1 MKILICGAGQ
11 VGYGIAEQLSIQKND
26 VTVIDNST
34 DLINNIN
41 KSLDVRTIKGN
52 GSYPE
57 VLDEAGAGDA
67 DVIIAVTQFDEVNMV
82 ICHIAHILFNIPTKI
97 ARIRSNNFLNP
108 EYENLFTTDNIPI
121 DVLISPEREI
131 GESILKNL
139 ALPGAFEILEFADK
153 KISLLGVSI
162 GESFGLVDQS
172 LGSLT
177 KQFPDVICT
186 VVGIN
191 RDDEI
196 IVPTQK
202 DVLRLNDKI
211 YLICDS
217 EHVKKVLTILGHRE
231 TEAHNIIIAGA
242 GNVGSYL
249 AKSLESNNSNINI
262 KLIELNKEI
271 AQRAATELGKSIVLN
286 GNVLDKNLLDQAG
299 ISRSDA
305 FVALTNNDNVNL
317 ISSVIAKEMG
327 SKQTLT
333 LLTDSNY
340 NDLQSKLEIDTFINP
355 RATTIS
361 SILRYLRRGRIRDAH
376 SLYNGEIEVLEAE
389 VVDASPLIGKTIKE
403 ADIPDGLRFGAI
415 LRKETVIRPD
425 GNTRIELQD
434 RIVLFSLSESIH
446 AVEHLFRTSQDYY

>member
-1 MKILICGAGQ
+1 VKILICGAGQ

-26 VTVIDNST
+26 VTVIDNSNT
-34 DLINNIN
+34 LIDNIN

-82 ICHIAHILFNIPTKI
+82 ICHIAHILFKIPTKI

-131 GESILKNL
+131 GESVLKNL
-139 ALPGAFEILEFADK
+139 ALPGAFQILEFADN

-162 GESFGLVDQS
+162 EESFTLVNQS

-202 DVLRLNDKI
+202 DILLLDDKI

-262 KLIELNKEI
+262 KIIELSKEI
-271 AQRAATELGKSIVLN
+271 AQKAATELGKSIVLN

-361 SILRYLRRGRIRDAH
+361 SILRYLRRGRIRDAY

-389 VVDASPLIGKTIKE
+389 VVDASPLIGKTIKD

-425 GNTRIELQD
+425 GNTRIELHD

>member
-26 VTVIDNST
+26 VTVIDNYA
-34 DLINNIN
+34 DLIENIN

-57 VLDEAGAGDA
+57 ILDEAGAGDA

-121 DVLISPEREI
+121 DVLISPETEI

-153 KISLLGVSI
+153 RISLLGVNI
-162 GESFGLVDQS
+162 GESFDLVNQS

-177 KQFPDVICT
+177 KQFPEITCT

-202 DVLRLNDKI
+202 DVIRLNDKI

-231 TEAHNIIIAGA
+231 TEAHNVIIAGA

-262 KLIELNKEI
+262 KIIELNKDI
-271 AQRAATELGKSIVLN
+271 AQKAATELGKSIVLN
-286 GNVLDKNLLDQAG
+286 GNVLDKNLLEQAG
-299 ISRSDA
+299 IKRSDA

-333 LLTDSNY
+333 LLTDNNY

-376 SLYNGEIEVLEAE
+376 SLCNGEIEVLETE

-415 LRKETVIRPD
+415 LRKESVIRPD
-425 GNTRIELQD
+425 GDTRIELHD
-434 RIVLFSLSESIH
+434 RIVLFSLADSIH
-446 AVEHLFRTSQDYY
+446 DVEHLFRTSQDYY

>member
-1 MKILICGAGQ
+1 VKILICGAGQ

>member
-26 VTVIDNST
+26 VTVIDNYA
-34 DLINNIN
+34 DLIENIN
-41 KSLDVRTIKGN
+41 KSLDVRTIRGN

-57 VLDEAGAGDA
+57 VLDEAGAGGA

-153 KISLLGVSI
+153 RISLLGVSI
-162 GESFGLVDQS
+162 DESFDLVNQS

-177 KQFPDVICT
+177 KQFPEVTCT

-191 RDDEI
+191 RDAEI

-202 DVLRLNDKI
+202 DVIRLNDKI

-217 EHVKKVLTILGHRE
+217 EHVKRVLTILGHRE

-249 AKSLESNNSNINI
+249 AKSLESSNSNINI
-262 KLIELNKEI
+262 KIIELNKDI
-271 AQRAATELGKSIVLN
+271 AQKAATELGKSIVLN
-286 GNVLDKNLLDQAG
+286 GNVLDKNLLEQAG
-299 ISRSDA
+299 ITRSDA

-333 LLTDSNY
+333 LLTDNNY
-340 NDLQSKLEIDTFINP
+340 NDLHSKLEIDTFINP

-376 SLYNGEIEVLEAE
+376 SLYNGEIEVLETE
-389 VVDASPLIGKTIKE
+389 VVEASPLIGKTIKE

-415 LRKETVIRPD
+415 LRKESVIRPD
-425 GNTRIELQD
+425 GDTRIELHD
-434 RIVLFSLSESIH
+434 RIVLFSLADSIH
-446 AVEHLFRTSQDYY
+446 DVEHLFRTSQDYY

>member
-1 MKILICGAGQ
+1 VKILICGAGQ

-26 VTVIDNST
+26 VTVIDNSNT
-34 DLINNIN
+34 LIDNIN

-82 ICHIAHILFNIPTKI
+82 ICHIAHILFKIPTKI

-131 GESILKNL
+131 GESVLKNL
-139 ALPGAFEILEFADK
+139 ALPGAFEILEFADN

-162 GESFGLVDQS
+162 EESFTLVNQS

-202 DVLRLNDKI
+202 DILRLDDKI

-262 KLIELNKEI
+262 KIIELSKEI
-271 AQRAATELGKSIVLN
+271 AQKAATELGKSIVLN

-403 ADIPDGLRFGAI
+403 ADIPDGLRFGVI
-415 LRKETVIRPD
+415 LRNETIIRPD
-425 GNTRIELQD
+425 GNTRIELHD
-434 RIVLFSLSESIH
+434 RIVLFSLSENIH

>member
-1 MKILICGAGQ
+1 
-11 VGYGIAEQLSIQKND
+11 
-26 VTVIDNST
+26 
-34 DLINNIN
+34 
-41 KSLDVRTIKGN
+41 
-52 GSYPE
+52 
-57 VLDEAGAGDA
+57 LDEAGAGDA

-82 ICHIAHILFNIPTKI
+82 ICHIAHILFKIPTKI

-131 GESILKNL
+131 GESVLKNL
-139 ALPGAFEILEFADK
+139 ALPGAFQILEFADN

-162 GESFGLVDQS
+162 EESFTLVNQS

-202 DVLRLNDKI
+202 DILLLDDKI

-262 KLIELNKEI
+262 KIIELSKEI
-271 AQRAATELGKSIVLN
+271 AQKAATELGKSIVLN

-361 SILRYLRRGRIRDAH
+361 SILRYLRRGRIRDAY

-389 VVDASPLIGKTIKE
+389 VVDASPLIGKTIKD

-425 GNTRIELQD
+425 GNTRIELHD

>member
-26 VTVIDNST
+26 VTVIDNSNA
-34 DLINNIN
+34 LIDNIN

-82 ICHIAHILFNIPTKI
+82 ICHIAHILFEIPTKI

-131 GESILKNL
+131 GESVLKNL
-139 ALPGAFEILEFADK
+139 ALPGAFEILEFADN

-162 GESFGLVDQS
+162 EESFTLVNQS

-202 DVLRLNDKI
+202 DILRLDDKI

-262 KLIELNKEI
+262 KIIELSKEV
-271 AQRAATELGKSIVLN
+271 AQKAATELGKSIVLN

-389 VVDASPLIGKTIKE
+389 VVDASPLIGKTIRE

-425 GNTRIELQD
+425 GNTRIELHD

>member
-26 VTVIDNST
+26 VTVIDNSNT
-34 DLINNIN
+34 LIDNIN

-82 ICHIAHILFNIPTKI
+82 ICHIAHILFKIPTKI

-131 GESILKNL
+131 GESVLKNL
-139 ALPGAFEILEFADK
+139 ALPGAFEILEFADN

-162 GESFGLVDQS
+162 EESFTLVNQS

-202 DVLRLNDKI
+202 DILLLDDKI

-262 KLIELNKEI
+262 KIIELSKEI
-271 AQRAATELGKSIVLN
+271 AQKAATELGKSIVLN

-361 SILRYLRRGRIRDAH
+361 SILRYLRRGRIRDAY

-389 VVDASPLIGKTIKE
+389 VVDASPLIGKTIKD

-425 GNTRIELQD
+425 GNTRIELHD

>member
-1 MKILICGAGQ
+1 VKILICGAGQ

-26 VTVIDNST
+26 VTVIDNSNT
-34 DLINNIN
+34 LIDNIN

-82 ICHIAHILFNIPTKI
+82 ICHIAHILFKIPTKI

-131 GESILKNL
+131 GESVLKNL
-139 ALPGAFEILEFADK
+139 ALPGAFQILEFADN

-162 GESFGLVDQS
+162 EESFTLVNQS

-202 DVLRLNDKI
+202 DILRLDDKI

-262 KLIELNKEI
+262 KIIELSKEI
-271 AQRAATELGKSIVLN
+271 AQKAATELGKSIVLN

-403 ADIPDGLRFGAI
+403 ADIPDGLRFGVI
-415 LRKETVIRPD
+415 LRNETIIRPD
-425 GNTRIELQD
+425 GNTRIELHD
-434 RIVLFSLSESIH
+434 RIVLFSLSENIH

>member
-1 MKILICGAGQ
+1 VKILICGAGQ

-26 VTVIDNST
+26 VTVIDNSNT
-34 DLINNIN
+34 LIDNIN

-82 ICHIAHILFNIPTKI
+82 ICHIAHILFKIPTKI

-131 GESILKNL
+131 GESVLKNL
-139 ALPGAFEILEFADK
+139 ALPGAFEILEFADN

-162 GESFGLVDQS
+162 EESFTLVNQS

-202 DVLRLNDKI
+202 DILLLDDKI

-262 KLIELNKEI
+262 KIIELSKEI
-271 AQRAATELGKSIVLN
+271 AQKAATELGKSIVLN

-361 SILRYLRRGRIRDAH
+361 SILRYLRRGRIRDAY

-389 VVDASPLIGKTIKE
+389 VVDASPLIGKTIKD

-425 GNTRIELQD
+425 GNTRIELHD
-434 RIVLFSLSESIH
+434 RVVLFSLSESIH

>member
-1 MKILICGAGQ
+1 MKIYL
-11 VGYGIAEQLSIQKND
+11 L
-26 VTVIDNST
+26 
-34 DLINNIN
+34 
-41 KSLDVRTIKGN
+41 
-52 GSYPE
+52 
-57 VLDEAGAGDA
+57 
-67 DVIIAVTQFDEVNMV
+67 
-82 ICHIAHILFNIPTKI
+82 
-97 ARIRSNNFLNP
+97 
-108 EYENLFTTDNIPI
+108 PI
-121 DVLISPEREI
+121 
-131 GESILKNL
+131 
-139 ALPGAFEILEFADK
+139 
-153 KISLLGVSI
+153 LGVSI
-162 GESFGLVDQS
+162 EESFTLVNQS

-177 KQFPDVICT
+177 KQFPDVTCT

-262 KLIELNKEI
+262 KIIELSTEI

-389 VVDASPLIGKTIKE
+389 VVDASPLIGKTLKE

-425 GNTRIELQD
+425 GNTRIELHD

-446 AVEHLFRTSQDYY
+446 VVEHLFRTSQDYY